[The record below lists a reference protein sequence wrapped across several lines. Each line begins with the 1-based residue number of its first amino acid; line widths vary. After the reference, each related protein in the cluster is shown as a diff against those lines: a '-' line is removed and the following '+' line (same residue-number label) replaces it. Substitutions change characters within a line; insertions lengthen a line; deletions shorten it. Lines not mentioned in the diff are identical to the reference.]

1 MDKNP
6 DALDQAV
13 QYVRSAVANQKVIMG
28 TRRAEI
34 KRVSFMEQND
44 ENEDTQ
50 ETSVRAIMKSE
61 EGTNKMNV
69 FEKRLQKT
77 EDDLLET
84 KIMVKKVLSIVSQN
98 MRSRSPQRT
107 DRAFSPQRR
116 YNSPARGNCYN
127 CGEEGHFS
135 RDCKKPRNSS
145 PYRNNRSPSPKAL
158 NDSGPRIPSQGD
170 RFSVNPSQGDR
181 FSVSPPQGDRFSVKP
196 LKGDRFS
203 VNRPQKIRT
212 VLKDGDS
219 VNKLNKLKELNSK
232 IPEHLKDLYTRTVKD
247 FDIDRSIKIAEV
259 LIEFQNIF
267 AKGDMDLGLF
277 NGDIKHRIHTGEA
290 AAIKQQMRRTPLKF
304 ENEEEKTS

>member
-50 ETSVRAIMKSE
+50 ETSVQNVRAIMKSE

-84 KIMVKKVLSIVSQN
+84 KIMVKKSIEHSKSEYEVKVTTKK
-98 MRSRSPQRT
+98 T

-158 NDSGPRIPSQGD
+158 NDSGPR
-170 RFSVNPSQGDR
+170 
-181 FSVSPPQGDRFSVKP
+181 
-196 LKGDRFS
+196 
-203 VNRPQKIRT
+203 
-212 VLKDGDS
+212 
-219 VNKLNKLKELNSK
+219 
-232 IPEHLKDLYTRTVKD
+232 
-247 FDIDRSIKIAEV
+247 
-259 LIEFQNIF
+259 
-267 AKGDMDLGLF
+267 M
-277 NGDIKHRIHTGEA
+277 
-290 AAIKQQMRRTPLKF
+290 
-304 ENEEEKTS
+304 